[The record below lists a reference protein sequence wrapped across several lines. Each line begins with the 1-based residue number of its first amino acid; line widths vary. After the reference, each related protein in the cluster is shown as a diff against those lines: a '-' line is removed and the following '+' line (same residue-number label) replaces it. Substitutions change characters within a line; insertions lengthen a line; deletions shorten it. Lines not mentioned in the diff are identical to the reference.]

1 MKVTVYPT
9 DSVVFGNRKYEPNDP
24 LTVTRG
30 EADELIKAG
39 LASEEVPA
47 GAKQADTEQAEP
59 SQKMEPEVENK
70 MEAAPKNKARKAAD
84 KAE

>member
-24 LTVTRG
+24 MTVTRG

-39 LASEEVPA
+39 LVSEEVPA
-47 GAKQADTEQAEP
+47 GARQEDADEDEP

-70 MEAAPKNKARKAAD
+70 MEATPKNKGRKAAD
-84 KAE
+84 KAD